1 MTVIVALADAR
12 LHLADLIE
20 HVAAGEEI
28 IMVQAGLPVARLV
41 PMTDAADQSDPL
53 RSRARHTLQAGFSD
67 PLAKQVQ
74 WAGA

>member
-20 HVAAGEEI
+20 HVTAGEEI
-28 IMVQAGLPVARLV
+28 IVVQAGLPVARLV
-41 PMTDAADQSDPL
+41 PMAEEADQSDPV
-53 RSRARHTLQAGFSD
+53 RARIRHTLQAGFSD
-67 PLAKQVQ
+67 PMAKQVQ